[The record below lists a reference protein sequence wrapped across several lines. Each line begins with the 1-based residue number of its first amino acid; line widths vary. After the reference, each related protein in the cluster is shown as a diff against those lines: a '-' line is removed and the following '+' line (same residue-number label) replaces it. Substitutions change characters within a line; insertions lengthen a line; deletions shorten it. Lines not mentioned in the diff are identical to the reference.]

1 MSWAEAAGSI
11 GGGARRWRA
20 IRSVSFALF
29 AGASLAAC
37 GADAGFRPMYGT
49 SSLGGS
55 NVNEKLAK
63 IEIAPIPGR
72 VGQRIRNELIFTTTG
87 GGAPL
92 PPEYRLEVVIKETL
106 TSTLVRKDG
115 EAQGTV
121 YNLDAKFRLI
131 KIADKAVVLEG
142 ASYGRAAFERFKSV
156 FANVRARE
164 DAENRAAETIGTELK
179 GRLAAY
185 LAGAA

>member
-1 MSWAEAAGSI
+1 MSWVEAARSI
-11 GGGARRWRA
+11 GGSAALARDPLGLVCSLRWRES
-20 IRSVSFALF
+20 RRVRR
-29 AGASLAAC
+29 GR
-37 GADAGFRPMYGT
+37 GFRPMYGT

-63 IEIAPIPGR
+63 IEIAPVPGR

-131 KIADKAVVLEG
+131 KLADKPVVLEG

-164 DAENRAAETIGTELK
+164 DAENRAAETVGTELK

-185 LAGAA
+185 LAGAS